1 MCYSTKL
8 TQNSSFIKVRRN
20 ITRLP
25 ETADLLAEEGSTGF
39 GTYIMIL
46 LYLTECPDCV
56 GCYSKDKLRVL
67 SAQAHKSSS
76 YISKIINDYGLFVV
90 EGNRF
95 FSTQLCESMHIDY
108 SVAAESTEDDS
119 EPNSK
124 SIKNDSKMNY
134 KSIRNESKLNHESF
148 QNQRNANMHNTY
160 THAQPREDID
170 IDKDK
175 KDKRNSSSTTTNFKK
190 DDVNANVNSSFDSIK
205 KSFADADWVKS
216 ISSVTALQLTNET
229 VAEACIEWF
238 CMQCKA
244 KGKTFETDENAR
256 WYFCNLLQP
265 GRKTREAF
273 DEYYQQFKYDEMVR
287 KTAIESCEDDYYDY
301 KDNGHRYD
309 SHTQIIPPDAPHQID
324 PNTMWS
330 WIKLKFI
337 PEHDFNVGPEMV
349 ARSEYYEEY
358 RRVHNIVA

>member
-1 MCYSTKL
+1 MCNTSQLTK
-8 TQNSSFIKVRRN
+8 NSPFIKVRRN
-20 ITRLP
+20 ITELP
-25 ETADLLAEEGSTGF
+25 EMTDLLSEEGSTGF
-39 GTYIMIL
+39 GTYMIIL
-46 LYLTECPDCV
+46 LYLTRCPNCI
-56 GCYSKDKLRVL
+56 GSYCNNTLRRL
-67 SAQAHKSSS
+67 SATAHKSAN
-76 YISKIINDYGLFVV
+76 YIQHIINNYDLFVID
-90 EGNRF
+90 GKHF
-95 FSTQLCESMHIDY
+95 YSTQLCATLNIDFTVNSESK
-108 SVAAESTEDDS
+108 EDALKL
-119 EPNSK
+119 NSK
-124 SIKNDSKMNY
+124 SIKNDSKMNS
-134 KSIRNESKLNHESF
+134 KSFQNESKLNHESI

-170 IDKDK
+170 IDK

-287 KTAIESCEDDYYDY
+287 RTSKECCEDDYYDY
-301 KDNGHRYD
+301 KENGHRYD
-309 SHTQIIPPDAPHQID
+309 SHRQIIPPDAPRQID
-324 PNTMWS
+324 YNTIWS
-330 WIKLKFI
+330 WIKLEFI
-337 PEHDFNVGPEMV
+337 PVDNFKMGPEMV